1 MAVRAV
7 LRVRMTPYP
16 PAKSYVKDLVMT
28 WDAPRFTCD
37 YSQPASYRF
46 SMDSILLAKAAVRD
60 FAEREWSPQARVLD
74 LCAGAGVVGLEFA
87 HLEPRAKNFD
97 FVEIQTDYRPSFEE
111 NLVKAHALGLTA
123 RGHFMNH
130 RELRAP
136 EFAAAYDLVLCNPPY
151 FDPGRGPL
159 PPDALKARS
168 RFFVDASFRDL
179 LETLMFVMK
188 AGAFAYVLTRDQKE
202 HGDDRTREL
211 TRALSGRAELVA
223 TEDLRGTSLQILR
236 RL

>member
-1 MAVRAV
+1 
-7 LRVRMTPYP
+7 MT
-16 PAKSYVKDLVMT
+16 T

-37 YSQPASYRF
+37 YSQPPSYRF
-46 SMDSILLAKAAVRD
+46 SLDSILLAKAAVRD
-60 FAEREWSPQARVLD
+60 FADREWPKDARVLD

-87 HLEPRAKNFD
+87 HLESRAKRFD
-97 FVEIQTDYRPSFEE
+97 FVEIQKDYRSYFEE
-111 NLVKAHALGLTA
+111 NLAKAKPLMLEA

-130 RELRAP
+130 LELRTP
-136 EFAAAYDLVLCNPPY
+136 EFAGAFDLVLSNPPY
-151 FDPGRGPL
+151 FEQGRGPL

-188 AGAFAYVLTRDQKE
+188 PGGFAYVLTRDQKE

-211 TRALSGRAELVA
+211 TRVLSGRAELLK

-236 RL
+236 KLT